1 MDGFW
6 WFGHTKPSKQCDL
19 LSFHQDVDDDESGET
34 TNDEDLDMD
43 GPIEA
48 ANVQETEEALGVTVD
63 DDDTDAVQAHL
74 DESRLRA
81 RLEAAGNSE
90 KDLRSLRRSFDG
102 LDGQLLSEVRAKSL
116 LDELKKIIVSRETI
130 LSTSICK
137 SVLPYRYHTAMSVRV
152 EVRTILGTWK
162 LIFGQKCLPMSVSEY
177 ETKIL

>member
-48 ANVQETEEALGVTVD
+48 ANVVETEEALGVTVD

-74 DESRLRA
+74 DEQA
-81 RLEAAGNSE
+81 PCA
-90 KDLRSLRRSFDG
+90 
-102 LDGQLLSEVRAKSL
+102 
-116 LDELKKIIVSRETI
+116 
-130 LSTSICK
+130 
-137 SVLPYRYHTAMSVRV
+137 
-152 EVRTILGTWK
+152 LGSGGK
-162 LIFGQKCLPMSVSEY
+162 Q
-177 ETKIL
+177 